1 MNGTHLPS
9 AQPPDDLPTYR
20 LLTGPD
26 DAAFCRRVSEAI
38 AIGYV
43 LYGSPSATFNGER
56 VIVAQAIVW
65 PSILASLDIARSV
78 EFTSLG
84 AMELRRVRPEEVQ
97 SVHELLMASGWKD
110 RVGDLHQF
118 AALVEASQIAEVA
131 VIENRVVGFARGIT
145 DSQSNGYLSMVVV
158 TAAHRGKGIGRRL
171 VGQATGSNPKIT
183 WVLRAG
189 REGAS
194 EFFAKLGF
202 EQSSIAM
209 ERRRAQSAR
218 L

>member
-1 MNGTHLPS
+1 
-9 AQPPDDLPTYR
+9 
-20 LLTGPD
+20 
-26 DAAFCRRVSEAI
+26 
-38 AIGYV
+38 
-43 LYGSPSATFNGER
+43 
-56 VIVAQAIVW
+56 
-65 PSILASLDIARSV
+65 
-78 EFTSLG
+78 
-84 AMELRRVRPEEVQ
+84 MELRRVRPEEVQ

>member
-9 AQPPDDLPTYR
+9 AQPPDGLPTYR
-20 LLTGPD
+20 LPTGPD

-38 AIGYV
+38 ALGYV

-65 PSILASLDIARSV
+65 PPILASLDIARSV
-78 EFTSLG
+78 EFASLG

-97 SVHELLMASGWKD
+97 SVHELLVASGWKD

-131 VIENRVVGFARGIT
+131 VIENCVVGFARGIT

-158 TAAHRGKGIGRRL
+158 TEAHRGKGIGRRL
-171 VGQATGSNPKIT
+171 VGQATGSNPNVT

-209 ERRRAQSAR
+209 ERRRAQSAW